1 MTNTLA
7 KVTGVI
13 VLAVALLSL
22 VPETKE
28 PTPVITVGPTET
40 ALLPPRVQVLND
52 RIEPIVVSYVVAGS
66 TRAQELGTVPALARE
81 TFELPLE
88 PCSIELIVETR
99 LGDTEFVT
107 GTIEVGLNS
116 DIELEVASELDR
128 SIVTV
133 GELDLV
139 RALANTGR

>member
-7 KVTGVI
+7 KVAGII
-13 VLAVALLSL
+13 VLALAVLSL

-28 PTPVITVGPTET
+28 PTPLITVGPTET
-40 ALLPPRVQVLND
+40 ALLPPRVQVLNGQT
-52 RIEPIVVSYVVAGS
+52 ETIVVSYVVDGS

-88 PCSIELIVETR
+88 PCSIKLFVTTR
-99 LGDTEFVT
+99 LGDNEFVT
-107 GTIEVGLNS
+107 STIEVGSNS
-116 DIELEVASELDR
+116 DIELAVTRELGR

-133 GELDLV
+133 GELDLA
-139 RALANTGR
+139 RALATAGR